1 MKDTPSVS
9 GPRRG
14 RSSDEPSLTLREVS
28 RSTGIP
34 MPTLLRYKREQ
45 PKRVPSSGSGSQ
57 QRFPEAAV
65 AAFLE
70 IHGEENPATPQ
81 RGRRLGLLSLT
92 RQKRD
97 VPPPV
102 GRRLPPKPVAEGEAE
117 KPAAPAIKLM
127 TLREISEIT
136 GVAYPT
142 IARYAAHNG
151 KRIPHVGTG
160 RNRRFPAEA
169 VEVFRQIRKES
180 RRGRPPKN
188 KGLASP
194 TVLAEMAALTER
206 IAVLERSHAQ
216 LEEQIRALLGEGA
229 AAAPTLAQSEG

>member
-1 MKDTPSVS
+1 MKDDPSVS

-14 RSSDEPSLTLREVS
+14 RSADERSLTLREVS
-28 RSTGIP
+28 RATGIP

-70 IHGEENPATPQ
+70 IHGEENPSLPQ
-81 RGRRLGLLSLT
+81 RGRRIGGLLSLT

-102 GRRLPPKPVAEGEAE
+102 GRRLPPKPQAEGAPA
-117 KPAAPAIKLM
+117 KPAAPTVKLM

-160 RNRRFPAEA
+160 RNRRFPPEA
-169 VEVFRQIRKES
+169 VEVFRSIRKES

-188 KGLASP
+188 KVASP

-206 IAVLERSHAQ
+206 IAMLERSQAQ
-216 LEEQIRALLGEGA
+216 LEEQIRSLLAETGRSAEWA
-229 AAAPTLAQSEG
+229 ANEV

>member
-1 MKDTPSVS
+1 MKDSPSVS
-9 GPRRG
+9 GTRRG
-14 RSSDEPSLTLREVS
+14 RSTEERSLTLREVS
-28 RSTGIP
+28 RATGIA

-57 QRFPEAAV
+57 QRFPETAV

-70 IHGEENPATPQ
+70 IHAEENPSTPQ

-92 RQKRD
+92 RQKRE

-102 GRRLPPKPVAEGEAE
+102 GRRLPPKPGAAGVEA
-117 KPAAPAIKLM
+117 KPAASAIKLM

-151 KRIPHVGTG
+151 KRIPHHGTG

-169 VEVFRQIRKES
+169 VEIFRQIRKES

-188 KGLASP
+188 KVATP
-194 TVLAEMAALTER
+194 TMIAEMAALSER
-206 IAVLERSHAQ
+206 IAMLERSQGQ
-216 LEEQIRALLGEGA
+216 LEEQIRALLSETGGA
-229 AAAPTLAQSEG
+229 AGLAQSKA

>member
-1 MKDTPSVS
+1 MKDDPSVS

-14 RSSDEPSLTLREVS
+14 RSADERSLTLREVS
-28 RSTGIP
+28 RATGIP

-45 PKRVPSSGSGSQ
+45 PKRVPSTGSGSQ

-70 IHGEENPATPQ
+70 IHAEENPSVPQ

-102 GRRLPPKPVAEGEAE
+102 GRRLPPKPSAAGEEAR
-117 KPAAPAIKLM
+117 PAAPTLKLM

-151 KRIPHVGTG
+151 KRIPHHGTG
-160 RNRRFPAEA
+160 RNRRFPPEA

-188 KGLASP
+188 KIATP

-206 IAVLERSHAQ
+206 IAMLERSQAL
-216 LEEQIRALLGEGA
+216 LEEQIRSLLGEAGRSSELEA
-229 AAAPTLAQSEG
+229 SEG